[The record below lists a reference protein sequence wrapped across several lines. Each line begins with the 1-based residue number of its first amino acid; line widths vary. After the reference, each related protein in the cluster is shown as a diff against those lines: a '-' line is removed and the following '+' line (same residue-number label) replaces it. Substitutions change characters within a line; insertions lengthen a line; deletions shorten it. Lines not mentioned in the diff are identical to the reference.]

1 MDSPILRAEHE
12 EFARRMEDEHHR
24 LSKRLE
30 TVERVAIAVE
40 KLATNMEAMLKEQ
53 ERQGDRLERLE
64 SKPAE
69 SWNTLT
75 RSILT
80 GIGSAIAGG
89 IITAIVMTMT
99 K

>member
-1 MDSPILRAEHE
+1 MDSPITRAEHE
-12 EFARRMEDEHHR
+12 EFSRRMEDEHHR

-40 KLATNMEAMLKEQ
+40 KLAVNMEAMLKEQ

-69 SWNTLT
+69 SWNTLM

-80 GIGSAIAGG
+80 GIGSAIAGA